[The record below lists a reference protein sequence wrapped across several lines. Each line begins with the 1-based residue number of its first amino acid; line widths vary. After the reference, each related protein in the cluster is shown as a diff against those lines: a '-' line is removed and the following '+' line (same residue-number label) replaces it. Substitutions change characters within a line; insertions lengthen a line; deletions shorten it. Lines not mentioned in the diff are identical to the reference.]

1 MKAIAWLV
9 GTVLI
14 ATLSLLPTPAHAF
27 CTQGGSIVSIF
38 AAPDTALSSIF
49 LRNSG
54 QVSTFVWVAFTS
66 DDKMLAAALSA
77 LQGQT
82 RVAMTGDAVSCPTA
96 GETRQMGEAL
106 VISLNP

>member
-1 MKAIAWLV
+1 MKAIALV
-9 GTVLI
+9 IGTVLI
-14 ATLSLLPTPAHAF
+14 ATLSLLPTSAHAN
-27 CTQGGSIVSIF
+27 CTQVGSIVSIF
-38 AAPDTALSSIF
+38 AQPDIALSSIF

-54 QVSTFVWVAFTS
+54 QSSTFVWVAFTS

-82 RVAMTGDAVSCPTA
+82 RVAMTGNAASCPTTGA
-96 GETRQMGEAL
+96 TRQMGSAL

>member
-1 MKAIAWLV
+1 MKAIALVV

-38 AAPDTALSSIF
+38 AQPDTALSTIF

-54 QVSTFVWVAFTS
+54 QSSTFVWVAFTS
-66 DDKMLAAALSA
+66 DDKMLATALSA

-82 RVAMTGDAVSCPTA
+82 RVAMTGDAASCPTA
-96 GETRQMGEAL
+96 GESRQMGTAL